1 MRERDRSP
9 EMPSPDKSSPVPP
22 QSRQLLLTDL
32 LKSVSRA
39 FYLSLRVLPRGLREP
54 VGLAYLLGRAADT
67 IADTRAIPPSE
78 RMDHLLRFRQQVRG
92 EGGPVVLDMIA
103 TAVAGRQPQKSERRL
118 LESLGQAFEL
128 LGEMSDHDAHGVR
141 SVVDT
146 LTRGM
151 EFDLTTFPAEDS
163 GDVAALKTKQA
174 LDDYTYLVAGCVGEF
189 WTEITVDHTDALSH
203 WDRGEMAALGVRFGK
218 ALQFTNVL
226 RDVPADLRLG
236 RCYLPESSLTG
247 EGLAPSDLLSPGKA
261 EQARPVLVDGIRT
274 ALGHFGAAEKYLL
287 AIPRRCVRLRLAAAW
302 PILIGLGTLEALA
315 RNTGWLDP
323 TRPSKV
329 TRPWVYRMV
338 GVSLLGIGSNSFM
351 HGWINR
357 LMAKVE
363 RGAIN
368 VSRPLLLR

>member
-1 MRERDRSP
+1 
-9 EMPSPDKSSPVPP
+9 MPLSNESSPVPP
-22 QSRQLLLTDL
+22 QTRQLLLTEL

-67 IADTRAIPPSE
+67 IADTRALPPSE

-92 EGGPVVLDMIA
+92 GGDTADLATIA
-103 TAVAGRQPQKSERRL
+103 TAVAGRQPRESERRL

-141 SVVDT
+141 TVVET

-151 EFDLTTFPAEDS
+151 EFDLSTFPAEDS
-163 GDVAALKTKQA
+163 GDVAALKTKEA

-189 WTEITVDHTDALSH
+189 WTEITVDYTDALGH

-226 RDVPADLRLG
+226 RDVPADLRIG
-236 RCYLPESSLTG
+236 RCYLPESGLS
-247 EGLAPSDLLSPGKA
+247 EVGLAPSDLLSPGRA

-274 ALGHFGAAEKYLL
+274 ALGHFGAAEKYLV

-302 PILIGLGTLEALA
+302 PILIGLGTLDALA
-315 RNTGWLDP
+315 RNAGWLDP

-338 GVSLLGIGSNSFM
+338 GVSLLGVGSNRFM
-351 HGWINR
+351 RAWITR
-357 LMAKVE
+357 LKAKVE
-363 RGAIN
+363 RA
-368 VSRPLLLR
+368 L